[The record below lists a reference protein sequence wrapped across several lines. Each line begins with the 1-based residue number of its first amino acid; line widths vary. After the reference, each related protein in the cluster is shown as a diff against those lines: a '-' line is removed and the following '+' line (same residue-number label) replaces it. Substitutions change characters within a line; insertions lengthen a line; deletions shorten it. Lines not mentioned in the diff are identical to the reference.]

1 MKKRAFFISLIITSV
16 IFASLYNRYD
26 VGKWAFAGVSWYFFI
41 LTAGKIK
48 NIIYIRRHNNEKSHR
63 KNL

>member
-1 MKKRAFFISLIITSV
+1 MGVKVAKFGGSSV
-16 IFASLYNRYD
+16 ADALQI
-26 VGKWAFAGVSWYFFI
+26 
-41 LTAGKIK
+41 GKIK